1 MTEHRPRH
9 CALRPSRNTARR
21 SRSRWVFARS
31 QRVTRLVAAV
41 VNTLLGS
48 GWGRATIR
56 SAIRAAKVLPGAS
69 RIRANA
75 NVSDTDGRR
84 RIGGV
89 GTNMLFENDRVR
101 VWELRLAPGT
111 RTDLHHHQLDYL
123 IVQIAGDRVGAEVQP
138 DSPDSVGLAGT
149 RFITPVRPGLV
160 VSVPRGGLE
169 TAFNPG
175 RQPYHEVLIELKD

>member
-1 MTEHRPRH
+1 MTEHRLRRP
-9 CALRPSRNTARR
+9 ALRTSIDTAGRPR
-21 SRSRWVFARS
+21 SCRPNARS

-41 VNTLLGS
+41 VNVLLRT

-56 SAIRAAKVLPGAS
+56 AAIRTAKVMPGGS

-75 NVSDTDGRR
+75 NGFDTDGRR
-84 RIGGV
+84 RLGGV
-89 GTNMLFENDRVR
+89 GTRMLFENDRVR
-101 VWELRLAPGT
+101 VWELRLAPGE

-123 IVQIAGDRVGAEVQP
+123 IVPIAGDRVGAEVQP
-138 DSPDSVGLAGT
+138 DSPDSLGLAGT

-160 VSVPRGGLE
+160 VHVPRGGLE

-175 RQPYHEVLIELKD
+175 RQHYHEVLIELKD